1 MLADLKTDE
10 QTNGQGDSRSGIE
23 LNISQNITSSKLL
36 SFSEIDGSTQSLLG
50 VNSESGKKGKAWTL
64 LKLVGLLWF
73 GLLWIGLTWFGLVR
87 FGLILIT
94 IYSILIMIF
103 SLIGRRS

>member
-23 LNISQNITSSKLL
+23 LNISQNITSSKLSSL

-73 GLLWIGLTWFGLVR
+73 GLVCFALDWIDVVWI
-87 FGLILIT
+87 GLILIT
-94 IYSILIMIF
+94 IYSI
-103 SLIGRRS
+103 